1 MVGGGSDDDP
11 MSMTAAA
18 IRVLVVDDHPAVR
31 EGMQSMLEREPGIV
45 VVGTAATAGEAHD
58 MWPALERMPV
68 DVVLVDHHLPD
79 EDGLSL
85 CLWLTTRAQA
95 PAVVIAAA
103 TADEALALPAAVAGA
118 SAVWPKTQD
127 PFGLPR
133 ILRAAVA
140 GEREL
145 PFVSPTVGA
154 VQAARL
160 QSEDLPILGMLR
172 NGVAPA
178 EIAGTLRMDGPALS
192 ARRWAM
198 LEVLFGAPQGDD
210 NFRRMPRIQ
219 TIRRFSPSTAT
230 TSPGWS

>member
-1 MVGGGSDDDP
+1 MVDGPSRDDHL
-11 MSMTAAA
+11 SMTAAA

-31 EGMQSMLEREPGIV
+31 AGMQCMLEREPGIV
-45 VVGTAATAGEAHD
+45 VVGAVATAGEAHA
-58 MWPALERMPV
+58 MWPTLERTPV

-85 CLWLTTRAQA
+85 CLWLTTRAPA

-118 SAVWPKTQD
+118 SAVWAKTED

-133 ILRAAVA
+133 ILNAVVA
-140 GEREL
+140 GERSL
-145 PFVSPTVGA
+145 PAVSPSVGA

-160 QSEDLPILGMLR
+160 PAEDLPILGMLR
-172 NGVAPA
+172 HGVAPA
-178 EIAGTLRMDGPALS
+178 EIETTLRMADATLS
-192 ARRWAM
+192 SRRWAM
-198 LEVLFGAPQGDD
+198 LEVLSGSPNGDGRV
-210 NFRRMPRIQ
+210 RRVPRIQ
-219 TIRRFSPSTAT
+219 TIRRLSPSTAT

>member
-1 MVGGGSDDDP
+1 
-11 MSMTAAA
+11 MTAAA

-31 EGMQSMLEREPGIV
+31 EGMQSMFEREPGIV
-45 VVGTAATAGEAHD
+45 VVGTAATAGEAHA
-58 MWPALERMPV
+58 MWPVIERTPV

-85 CLWLTTRAQA
+85 CLWLTTRAHA

-118 SAVWPKTQD
+118 SAVWAKTAD

-133 ILRAAVA
+133 ILRAATA
-140 GEREL
+140 GERSL
-145 PFVSPTVGA
+145 PGVSPSVGA

-160 QSEDLPILGMLR
+160 HPDDLPILGMLR

-178 EIAGTLRMDGPALS
+178 EIAATLRMEDTGLS
-192 ARRWAM
+192 VRRWAM
-198 LEVLFGAPQGDD
+198 LEVLSGSPQGDD
-210 NFRRMPRIQ
+210 NVRHMPRIQ
-219 TIRRFSPSTAT
+219 TIRRLSPSTAT

>member
-1 MVGGGSDDDP
+1 
-11 MSMTAAA
+11 MSIPAAA

-31 EGMQSMLEREPGIV
+31 EGMQSMLELKDGIV
-45 VVGTAATAGEAHD
+45 VVGTAATAGEAHA
-58 MWPALERMPV
+58 MWPALERTPV

-85 CLWLTTRAQA
+85 CLWLTTRAQP

-118 SAVWPKTQD
+118 SAVWAKTAD

-133 ILRAAVA
+133 ILHAAVA
-140 GEREL
+140 GERQL
-145 PFVSPTVGA
+145 PAVSPAVGA

-160 QSEDLPILGMLR
+160 ASDDLPILGMLR
-172 NGVAPA
+172 NGVSTA
-178 EIAGTLRMDGPALS
+178 EIAATLKLERSALS
-192 ARRWAM
+192 VRRWAM
-198 LEVLFGAPQGDD
+198 LEALSGSPQGEDSV
-210 NFRRMPRIQ
+210 RRMPRIQ

>member
-1 MVGGGSDDDP
+1 
-11 MSMTAAA
+11 MTAAA

-31 EGMQSMLEREPGIV
+31 EGMKSMLVREPGIV
-45 VVGTAATAGEAHD
+45 VVGTAATAGEAHE
-58 MWPALERMPV
+58 MWPALERTPV

-85 CLWLTTRAQA
+85 CLWLTTRAQP

-118 SAVWPKTQD
+118 SAVWAKTED
-127 PFGLPR
+127 PFGLPD

-140 GEREL
+140 GERRL
-145 PFVSPTVGA
+145 PTVSPSVGA

-160 QSEDLPILGMLR
+160 QSDDLPILGMLR
-172 NGVAPA
+172 NGVSPA
-178 EIAGTLRMDGPALS
+178 EIETTMRIDGSALS
-192 ARRWAM
+192 VRRWAM
-198 LEVLFGAPQGDD
+198 LEALSGSPQDED
-210 NFRRMPRIQ
+210 NVRRMPLIQ

>member
-1 MVGGGSDDDP
+1 MVGGPPGRDP
-11 MSMTAAA
+11 VSMTAAP

-31 EGMQSMLEREPGIV
+31 EGMQIMLEREPGIV
-45 VVGTAATAGEAHD
+45 VAGTAATAGEAHE
-58 MWPALERMPV
+58 MWPALERTPV

-85 CLWLTTRAQA
+85 CLWLTTRAKA

-118 SAVWPKTQD
+118 SAVWAKTED
-127 PFGLPR
+127 PFGLPG

-140 GEREL
+140 GDGLL
-145 PFVSPTVGA
+145 PSVSPSVGA

-160 QSEDLPILGMLR
+160 HADDLPILGMLR
-172 NGVAPA
+172 NGVAPS
-178 EIAGTLRMDGPALS
+178 EIEATLRIDGTTLS
-192 ARRWAM
+192 SRRWAM
-198 LEVLFGAPQGDD
+198 LETLSGSPQGEGTV
-210 NFRRMPRIQ
+210 RRMPRIQ